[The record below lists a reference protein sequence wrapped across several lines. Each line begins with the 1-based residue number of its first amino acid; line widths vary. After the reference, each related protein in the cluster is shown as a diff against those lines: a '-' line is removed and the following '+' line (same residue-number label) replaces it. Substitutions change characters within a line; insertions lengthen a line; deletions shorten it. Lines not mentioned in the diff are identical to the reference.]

1 MVDFEC
7 GESIWTEINRE
18 SKKKFTSLGSP
29 GIPSQWEQFQSNCLD
44 FLILPTPSIPR
55 FKQQHLLDEKLL
67 AKKTIS
73 QADQVKG
80 KEPLINCSFFFSP
93 YSIPKFKKQ
102 HLLDEKLDEKH
113 WHILKQHSNHSSLI
127 KSREICLCVSIMFT
141 FF

>member
-18 SKKKFTSLGSP
+18 SKIKKFTSLGSP
-29 GIPSQWEQFQSNCLD
+29 RIPSQWEQFQSNCLD

-67 AKKTIS
+67 AQKKIS

-80 KEPLINCSFFFSP
+80 KEPLINCSFFSP
-93 YSIPKFKKQ
+93 
-102 HLLDEKLDEKH
+102 L
-113 WHILKQHSNHSSLI
+113 ILFQN
-127 KSREICLCVSIMFT
+127 SRNNIYWMKNWMKNTDIY
-141 FF
+141 